1 MQVQQAM
8 LRQNSVIEIYSKR
21 GCWST
26 AVALAVKKNMNLLL
40 LVNSSKAEEMLCP
53 KIMLC
58 EMLLSDKS
66 LVNVFFL
73 SLSEKVYYHSVY
85 KSRSYL
91 HLSPPQKKP
100 NNFYCQRELCDDR
113 KQFCYKL
120 RNELMLIWILQ
131 SAICKQ
137 LCRKD

>member
-66 LVNVFFL
+66 LVNVFFVSFRE
-73 SLSEKVYYHSVY
+73 SLLPFCIQIQKLFAL
-85 KSRSYL
+85 K
-91 HLSPPQKKP
+91 QKKKKP